1 MDLCF
6 WVHLCKLVTS
16 LHFPLF
22 ALLPSQGLAT
32 VILTATQT
40 ERLPPIY
47 LKPFKTNGDIRYGY
61 FNLPETCLNSRI
73 SVSITLDSN
82 CTGPSLNLFL
92 RPGSLPLVQPF
103 DVEVPRGVVLLPDTL
118 ILSVS
123 FKDGASPTSKWRGFK
138 GTDVELSVSKS
149 GTAASLDC
157 NIYSPASG
165 SWFFGAYTSVNSGR
179 TDCYL
184 QLFPQIN
191 NEVITNAEPLT
202 LRSPV
207 PHSTVAPTEVPR
219 VDHTRDQLHLRLIS
233 SFRPRLQTSRK
244 KLFTSRYL
252 RDTTNRTNVPQP
264 NTSGLSN
271 ERSEA
276 EANDR
281 TSITLELLPARGKLF
296 RFRLPNGVN
305 SVDLIIEECSVTA
318 TSVLENESF
327 PESSA
332 SSQCP
337 ILLDA
342 SRGAIPTALASHMRQ
357 LPQSSN
363 SHSGALNNLSV
374 FQHSLNLPVYRF
386 QGKRYRFDAL
396 QGSRV
401 AHYLYLRNLAHFG
414 TMTLRLSFTH
424 HFSCSFAMQTA
435 HSPSA
440 EYQPPYQNKRYSPL
454 LSVLRDTTTTNKTQ
468 ASGKQAVPSSQSN
481 PRNLSL
487 LSWVNANWPKLTMER
502 RTRQML
508 KQRAEMDHSSSQQDA
523 FVDPELLLHKT
534 FEKCSVWN
542 APSRVSMHY
551 AFAYHF
557 TYKPESGQ
565 YTNGLR
571 IPPWHAIA
579 IPFDLAPSLDTG
591 GSLEVTLQLNP
602 FDLMQHINHTHS
614 LPLPRQVIL
623 HACLSRHVPTSP
635 YDFIS
640 RKRCPLWLRLAT
652 HRGVAVSVAHAV
664 FAAVSATLARS
675 QPSHRSE
682 LPPLFDTSFDEAV
695 DRSFLYLPYPS
706 PGQWFLG
713 LYAECYAASDVR
725 WCEDPASAVDVGL
738 VIQSRP
744 CLNYRCRESGEGASL
759 PPSRVLSRAAA
770 EVQPV
775 VQDQTSSTLTPRWRP
790 PWWNLRKPDH
800 AAYQSP
806 LVNSTW
812 QASSLFG
819 EGLCVELLQ
828 QSIFASTCA
837 CPPGRFGLGCLRPN
851 STELVDD
858 PLPHG
863 RELDE
868 LIYMWNGY
876 SKDALLLALT
886 NLAFVPGICLA
897 LTRRLWVPALA
908 YTYTLVFS
916 ALYHLCDTDVMNIP
930 ARVGLRTISGG
941 AASFGGYSLVR
952 ARGYH
957 VVSTAPNG
965 YHSVPHGFR
974 FTSPACPLPLDIL
987 SFCDFF
993 GGVLSVLVTMIAA
1006 CACPLRYA
1014 QLAYVISMLFLSIAV
1029 QVARYSVG
1037 LFLIPSAVG
1046 FVILAFSW
1054 ILRTRQTGRLFP
1066 PVQWW
1071 ILSLFPGLVCAGTGL
1086 CLFLSPWMAREY
1098 TKLHSL
1104 WHILIGCSLI
1114 GLLPWPS
1121 RWRTALAVTIPRSV
1135 PLSCGGTI
1143 YDQGSCTLHSGTNP
1157 RFSKR
1162 RFVSRLIKRTWKA
1175 TSPDRSFSNS
1185 FAISPVFGHRGR
1197 NIFSPVRC
1205 KWFLEPVSRWLWQ
1218 LKRMCHIF
1226 HRKLDSLLELD
1237 CLLDTVV
1244 ARWPRCKWLLPHGY
1258 MPHRSDRADYAPDVQ
1273 TVSAAQPH
1281 VCSGDSSRSPLTQ
1294 PKVLRVDSTG
1304 DNSPTTV
1311 SDNII

>member
-1 MDLCF
+1 
-6 WVHLCKLVTS
+6 
-16 LHFPLF
+16 
-22 ALLPSQGLAT
+22 
-32 VILTATQT
+32 
-40 ERLPPIY
+40 
-47 LKPFKTNGDIRYGY
+47 
-61 FNLPETCLNSRI
+61 
-73 SVSITLDSN
+73 
-82 CTGPSLNLFL
+82 
-92 RPGSLPLVQPF
+92 
-103 DVEVPRGVVLLPDTL
+103 
-118 ILSVS
+118 
-123 FKDGASPTSKWRGFK
+123 
-138 GTDVELSVSKS
+138 
-149 GTAASLDC
+149 
-157 NIYSPASG
+157 
-165 SWFFGAYTSVNSGR
+165 

-184 QLFPQIN
+184 QLFPQVS

-202 LRSPV
+202 LRSSV
-207 PHSTVAPTEVPR
+207 PHSMVAPTEVPHVDTASFR
-219 VDHTRDQLHLRLIS
+219 TGPPIDHTRDLLHSRLIP
-233 SFRPRLQTSRK
+233 SFRPRSQASRK
-244 KLFTSRYL
+244 KFSTNRYR
-252 RDTTNRTNVPQP
+252 RDTTSRPNVPQP
-264 NTSGLSN
+264 NTSGPSN
-271 ERSEA
+271 NLHKEKRFERSGA
-276 EANDR
+276 EANER

-296 RFRLPNGVN
+296 RFRPPNGVN
-305 SVDLIIEECSVTA
+305 SVDLIIEECSVTP
-318 TSVLENESF
+318 TSVLENDSF
-327 PESSA
+327 PESST

-357 LPQSSN
+357 LLQSSN
-363 SHSGALNNLSV
+363 SHSDALNNLSV
-374 FQHSLNLPVYRF
+374 SQHSLNFSLHRF
-386 QGKRYRFDAL
+386 QRKRYRFDAL
-396 QGSRV
+396 QSSRV
-401 AHYLYLRNLAHFG
+401 PHYLYLRNLAQFG
-414 TMTLRLSFTH
+414 TMTLRLSVTD

-440 EYQPPYQNKRYSPL
+440 EYQPPYQNKIYSPL
-454 LSVLRDTTTTNKTQ
+454 LSVLRDTTITNKTQ
-468 ASGKQAVPSSQSN
+468 ASGKQAVPSPQSN
-481 PRNLSL
+481 SRNLSL
-487 LSWVNANWPKLTMER
+487 LSWVNANWPKLTLER

-508 KQRAEMDHSSSQQDA
+508 TRRAERAHPLSQQDA

-579 IPFDLAPSLDTG
+579 IPFDLAPGLDTG

-623 HACLSRHVPTSP
+623 HACLSRHVPSSP

-695 DRSFLYLPYPS
+695 DRSFLYLPYPP

-725 WCEDPASAVDVGL
+725 WCDDPASAVDVGL

-800 AAYQSP
+800 TAYQSP

-858 PLPHG
+858 RLPHG

-897 LTRRLWVPALA
+897 LIRRLWVPALA

-1046 FVILAFSW
+1046 LVILAFSW

-1071 ILSLFPGLVCAGTGL
+1071 ILSLFPGLVCACTGL

-1121 RWRTALAVTIPRSV
+1121 RWRTALSVTIPRSV

-1143 YDQGSCTLHSGTNP
+1143 YDQASSTLHSRTNP

-1162 RFVSRLIKRTWKA
+1162 KFVSRLIKRTWKA
-1175 TSPDRSFSNS
+1175 TSADRSVSNS

-1205 KWFLEPVSRWLWQ
+1205 KWLLEPVSRWLWQ
-1218 LKRMCHIF
+1218 LKRICHIF

-1258 MPHRSDRADYAPDVQ
+1258 MAHRSDRADFAPDVQ
-1273 TVSAAQPH
+1273 TASATQPH
-1281 VCSGDSSRSPLTQ
+1281 VSSSNSSRSPLTR
-1294 PKVLRVDSTG
+1294 PKVLRVDITG

>member
-1 MDLCF
+1 MSFGGDSANSFVMHGEKGPEDITRIDAKKDLGIWLSPNLSF
-6 WVHLCKLVTS
+6 S
-16 LHFPLF
+16 LHLEKSAQKAFAVLRMIRRTFSRITRTDFQILYGAYVRPLLEYANPVVYSGRTKDVILIERVQRAATKMVAGLKSMDYETRLVVLDLFPLEYRRLRGDLILTY
-22 ALLPSQGLAT
+22 ALFEQGLANRFFT
-32 VILTATQT
+32 VDPANT
-40 ERLPPIY
+40 RR
-47 LKPFKTNGDIRYGY
+47 GHDD
-61 FNLPETCLNSRI
+61 CDC
-73 SVSITLDSN
+73 V
-82 CTGPSLNLFL
+82 
-92 RPGSLPLVQPF
+92 
-103 DVEVPRGVVLLPDTL
+103 DVCC
-118 ILSVS
+118 I
-123 FKDGASPTSKWRGFK
+123 
-138 GTDVELSVSKS
+138 
-149 GTAASLDC
+149 
-157 NIYSPASG
+157 
-165 SWFFGAYTSVNSGR
+165 
-179 TDCYL
+179 
-184 QLFPQIN
+184 
-191 NEVITNAEPLT
+191 
-202 LRSPV
+202 
-207 PHSTVAPTEVPR
+207 
-219 VDHTRDQLHLRLIS
+219 
-233 SFRPRLQTSRK
+233 
-244 KLFTSRYL
+244 
-252 RDTTNRTNVPQP
+252 
-264 NTSGLSN
+264 
-271 ERSEA
+271 
-276 EANDR
+276 
-281 TSITLELLPARGKLF
+281 
-296 RFRLPNGVN
+296 RFRLPNGLN
-305 SVDLIIEECSVTA
+305 SIDLIIEECSVTP

-327 PESSA
+327 PERSA
-332 SSQCP
+332 SSPCP
-337 ILLDA
+337 VLLDA
-342 SRGAIPTALASHMRQ
+342 SRDAIPTALASHMRQ
-357 LPQSSN
+357 LLQSSN
-363 SHSGALNNLSV
+363 SHSGVLNNLSV
-374 FQHSLNLPVYRF
+374 SQHSLNFSLYRF

-414 TMTLRLSFTH
+414 TMTLRLSFTD
-424 HFSCSFAMQTA
+424 HFS
-435 HSPSA
+435 
-440 EYQPPYQNKRYSPL
+440 EYQPPYQNKIYSPL
-454 LSVLRDTTTTNKTQ
+454 LSVLRDTAITNKTQ
-468 ASGKQAVPSSQSN
+468 ASGKQATPSSQSN

-508 KQRAEMDHSSSQQDA
+508 TQRAELAHSLSQQDA

-551 AFAYHF
+551 AFAYHL

-579 IPFDLAPSLDTG
+579 IPFDLAPGLDTG

-623 HACLSRHVPTSP
+623 HACLSRHAPTSP

-652 HRGVAVSVAHAV
+652 HHGVAVSVAHAV
-664 FAAVSATLARS
+664 FAAVSATLARN

-725 WCEDPASAVDVGL
+725 WCDDPASAVDVGL

-775 VQDQTSSTLTPRWRP
+775 VQDQTSSILTPRWRP
-790 PWWNLRKPDH
+790 PWWNFRKPDH

-897 LTRRLWVPALA
+897 LIRRLWVPALA

-1046 FVILAFSW
+1046 FIILAFSW

-1071 ILSLFPGLVCAGTGL
+1071 ILSLFPGLVCAGTG
-1086 CLFLSPWMAREY
+1086 
-1098 TKLHSL
+1098 
-1104 WHILIGCSLI
+1104 
-1114 GLLPWPS
+1114 
-1121 RWRTALAVTIPRSV
+1121 
-1135 PLSCGGTI
+1135 
-1143 YDQGSCTLHSGTNP
+1143 
-1157 RFSKR
+1157 
-1162 RFVSRLIKRTWKA
+1162 
-1175 TSPDRSFSNS
+1175 
-1185 FAISPVFGHRGR
+1185 
-1197 NIFSPVRC
+1197 
-1205 KWFLEPVSRWLWQ
+1205 
-1218 LKRMCHIF
+1218 
-1226 HRKLDSLLELD
+1226 
-1237 CLLDTVV
+1237 
-1244 ARWPRCKWLLPHGY
+1244 Y

-1273 TVSAAQPH
+1273 IASAAQPH
-1281 VCSGDSSRSPLTQ
+1281 ICSSDSSRSPLTR
-1294 PKVLRVDSTG
+1294 PTVLCVDITG